1 MASRSEWMKIYY
13 QANREQRLAY
23 ARTYYENNVAK
34 RKDYIK
40 AYRQENRA
48 RWVQRKRLSKVGNE
62 HQPPWITKDQ
72 QKFMD
77 AVYEVAFLLTEL
89 TGVPY
94 SVDHVMPLTSKI
106 SCGLHVPWNLRV
118 ITAEANRIKGRKL
131 PTELSPQFCAVA

>member
-48 RWVQRKRLSKVGNE
+48 RWVAGHYGRSK
-62 HQPPWITKDQ
+62 
-72 QKFMD
+72 
-77 AVYEVAFLLTEL
+77 
-89 TGVPY
+89 PY
-94 SVDHVMPLTSKI
+94 QGP
-106 SCGLHVPWNLRV
+106 
-118 ITAEANRIKGRKL
+118 
-131 PTELSPQFCAVA
+131 